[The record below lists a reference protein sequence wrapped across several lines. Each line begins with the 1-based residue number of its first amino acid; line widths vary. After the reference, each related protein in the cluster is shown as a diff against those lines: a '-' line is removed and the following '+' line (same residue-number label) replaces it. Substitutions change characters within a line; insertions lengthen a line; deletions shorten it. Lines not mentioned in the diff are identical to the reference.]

1 VFPLDPSVDER
12 LARFTSIRGQLLNQS
27 PELRDC

>member
-1 VFPLDPSVDER
+1 MEPYDRREG
-12 LARFTSIRGQLLNQS
+12 ARFTSIRGQLLNQS